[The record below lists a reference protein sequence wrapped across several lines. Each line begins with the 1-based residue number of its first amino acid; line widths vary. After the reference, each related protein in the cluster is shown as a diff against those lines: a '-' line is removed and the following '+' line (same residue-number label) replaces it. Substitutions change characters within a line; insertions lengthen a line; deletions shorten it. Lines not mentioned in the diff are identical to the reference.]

1 MTYRPPDQLE
11 AAALHREFEELR
23 AALGAGQIF
32 NCTFADR
39 LRARSAAGDFEA
51 TRTLASM
58 APQDAPRRAV
68 QAWRDVQIRMI
79 AGEIFAA
86 LPNVSHHAVAAILDQ
101 AGRDLAGGRRLT
113 ARGPF
118 DRLIPEERARLEAQI
133 RDVLEVASWPGLRQI
148 EKSVILNF

>member
-32 NCTFADR
+32 NCAFADR
-39 LRARSAAGDFEA
+39 LRTRSAAGDGEA
-51 TRTLASM
+51 TRALASM

-68 QAWRDVQIRMI
+68 QAWRDAQIRLI
-79 AGEIFAA
+79 AADLFAA
-86 LPNVSHHAVAAILDQ
+86 LPGVSNHAVAAILDQ
-101 AGRDLAGGRRLT
+101 AGRDLAGGRGIS
-113 ARGPF
+113 ARKPF
-118 DRLIPEERARLEAQI
+118 GRLIPEERARLEAQI

-148 EKSVILNF
+148 EKIF